1 MKVELR
7 VVYKK
12 PLFRKVGD
20 GFVPDNTIMD
30 AMGEIILE
38 SVRKEAMRDMALAR
52 SMAGTRGQPVGLPD
66 TPSFL
71 KSFGFS
77 VQNSQIKIDST
88 WPLINQHLEGR
99 DAYPMTWLTQAS
111 GIKTVPM
118 ILASGITI
126 IRAAPLSKESAWIH
140 PGFIKYTFLER
151 GVRKGR
157 QQAINMVIAKHGGDL
172 FMMAI
177 QTGL

>member
-7 VVYKK
+7 AVYKK
-12 PLFRKVGD
+12 PLFRKAGG
-20 GFVPDNTIMD
+20 GFVPDNAIMD
-30 AMGEIILE
+30 AMGAIILE
-38 SVRKEAMRDMALAR
+38 SVRKEALRDMAMAR
-52 SMAGTRGQPVGLPD
+52 SVAGTRGQPVGLPD
-66 TPSFL
+66 SPNFVQ
-71 KSFGFS
+71 SFGFS
-77 VQNSQIKIDST
+77 VQGSQIKIDSS

-99 DAYPMTWLTQAS
+99 GAYPMTWLTQAS

-126 IRAAPLSKESAWIH
+126 IRAAPLSATDAWIH

-157 QQAINMVIAKHGGDL
+157 QQAINMVIAKYGADL
-172 FMMAI
+172 FMTAL
-177 QTGL
+177 QGGL